1 MEHFSE
7 ANEYSILTFNGKDF
21 HFKFYQGFLFAT
33 EELADEIYDESTGL
47 AVSEAAEK
55 LDNNISFYFDEDD
68 FYSKSGKELYEETI
82 KI

>member
-1 MEHFSE
+1 MEHFSG
-7 ANEYSILTFNGKDF
+7 ANEYSILTFNGKEF

-47 AVSEAAEK
+47 AVSVEAEK
-55 LDNNISFYFDEDD
+55 LDNNIAFYFDEDD
-68 FYSKSGKELYEETI
+68 FYSRSGKELYEEVS